1 MTLDSRAEP
10 LLHAIAASPDD
21 DGPRLVFADH
31 IADRWPAH
39 AAWIVAEL
47 GGKATPELEQAF
59 LDELP
64 PPLRTRETVF
74 WRGFVDTEEWQL
86 DASDFLALDPDE
98 LFRLAPA
105 CRRIRLDKPKDLPA
119 LGARMRRFD
128 HLNLRTLELDAA
140 GAHALA
146 SATDLAHLRALTL
159 SEAHIDDEATAALFR
174 DACFHDLERFGL
186 RLFTS
191 APPAW
196 SSICA
201 IANAPFAPSL
211 RALELAAGKA
221 DYRDLVELVP
231 ELPALV
237 ELRSSGN
244 TIDTRIAHIPR
255 RLDGLAL
262 GLSRTGDDVADAL
275 AASSVLADATM
286 FSSLSTRWTAD
297 GTVRWLRSRSYGP
310 LRELRHGFCESP
322 TVVDALVESELPRSV
337 ERLTLFTMFT
347 PDAVAR
353 FADCAWPRLRE
364 LVLEPVEEENVAT
377 LAAAPWMRH
386 LDRLALRDS
395 IDEPAARLLVERLGP
410 RTRLEID
417 GYMERWIFEL
427 LRARFG
433 RRLTVLK

>member
-1 MTLDSRAEP
+1 
-10 LLHAIAASPDD
+10 
-21 DGPRLVFADH
+21 VFADH

-59 LDELP
+59 FDELP
-64 PPLRTRETVF
+64 PPLRTRETAF
-74 WRGFVDTEEWQL
+74 WRGFVDTEEWRL

-98 LFRLAPA
+98 LFRLAPT
-105 CRRIRLDKPKDLPA
+105 CTQIRLDKPTDVPA

-128 HLNLRTLELDAA
+128 HLNLRTIKLDAA
-140 GAHALA
+140 GARVLA
-146 SATDLAHLRALTL
+146 GATGFAHLRGLML
-159 SEAHIDDEATAALFR
+159 SEADIDDEATGVLFR

-196 SSICA
+196 SSMRA

-211 RALELAAGKA
+211 RALELAPGKA